1 MKITL
6 TMNEETIV
14 YPYFPEKRTSQI
26 TSRGVLTGTGVC
38 RVSYNSKEYNEF
50 SFENAEDF
58 KLKFL
63 PCVEKELLNFLGIK
77 HDKTVS

>member
-1 MKITL
+1 MKIIL
-6 TMNEETIV
+6 NMDEEV
-14 YPYFPEKRTSQI
+14 VVLPYFPDRRTNQI
-26 TSRGVLTGTGVC
+26 TSRNTISGRGTC

-63 PCVEKELLNFLGIK
+63 PCVEPELLSFLGVK
-77 HDKTVS
+77 